1 MDGGKGTGAQEGR
14 GMDGDGGKRTGAQ
27 EGRGIAEDWGQG
39 KEEERQVTAGD
50 GAIPPPTMLEA
61 LWRDFSSMIAQED
74 CEMPAFIKEL
84 GKENQPET
92 DAVGLDAVLRTLFP
106 KSHPHHCSTAPRKEM
121 VIKDTFNGTVTFLPL
136 EENDEGKYQVKKCNI
151 YQIRLT
157 HTKDDECIRVKVGDF
172 SKLGHGTLKSWK
184 LDLECLIDH
193 PRHSPARSVSVLTS
207 SPENWVADGIVY
219 PKTTWLGNE
228 LLSKLAKW
236 STEKKQSEFKS
247 TLSLISVAK
256 YSKVYQELKE
266 KYKEMVKVWPEVTD
280 PEKFVY
286 EDVAIATYLLILWEE
301 ERAEKGL
308 SKKQSFV
315 DLGCGNGL
323 LVHILSNEGYPGRG
337 IDVRRRK
344 IWDMYGPQTHLEEC
358 AIRPDDSYL
367 FPNVDW
373 LIGNHSDELTPWI
386 PVIAARSSYSC
397 CYFVL
402 PCCFFDFHGKYNRR
416 QSQKTQY
423 REYLDFVTQVGLEC
437 GFSVE
442 EDCLRI
448 PSTKRVCLIGKSR
461 TYPLMQEDRIDKQRT
476 QYINNRQPCTGVTS
490 DKTVGSNQC
499 DSHNVVNCVV
509 DQAVESECAAN
520 EKKTDGGRVW
530 LSGFQPREKVEQ
542 VRNCAALP
550 RDFVDVVVLTVASL
564 LLNATQ
570 EKPWDHTLD
579 VHLNTWNKGES
590 LSLREVAEHLDKET
604 LKRLKNE
611 YGGLQTL
618 LRNNHQ
624 VFEVLNGRVHIRD
637 WREEK
642 PSKRTKP
649 EIKRRFS
656 ADAFKT
662 RLCWFFIH
670 HPDGCSL
677 TSESCPYAHGTD
689 ELRQSQIMKKKKH
702 PQ

>member
-1 MDGGKGTGAQEGR
+1 MTGDGGKGTGAEEGR
-14 GMDGDGGKRTGAQ
+14 EIAGDWEQ
-27 EGRGIAEDWGQG
+27 GR
-39 KEEERQVTAGD
+39 EEERQVIAGV
-50 GAIPPPTMLEA
+50 GAIPPLTMLEA
-61 LWRDFSSMIAQED
+61 VWSDFSGMIAQED

-92 DAVGLDAVLRTLFP
+92 DALSLNAVLRTLFP
-106 KSHPHHCSTAPRKEM
+106 KSHPHCSTAPRKEM

-151 YQIRLT
+151 YQIRLR
-157 HTKDDECIRVKVGDF
+157 HTKDDEWSMSI
-172 SKLGHGTLKSWK
+172 
-184 LDLECLIDH
+184 
-193 PRHSPARSVSVLTS
+193 LTS
-207 SPENWVADGIVY
+207 SPENWVTDGIVY
-219 PKTTWLGNE
+219 PKRTWLGKE

-236 STEKKQSEFKS
+236 STEEKQSEFKS

-256 YSKVYQELKE
+256 YSRVYQALKK

-323 LVHILSNEGYPGRG
+323 LVHILSNEG
-337 IDVRRRK
+337 
-344 IWDMYGPQTHLEEC
+344 EC

-423 REYLDFVTQVGLEC
+423 REYLDFVTEVGLEC
-437 GFSVE
+437 GFRVE

-461 TYPLMQEDRIDKQRT
+461 TYPPLQEDRIDKQRT
-476 QYINNRQPCTGVTS
+476 QYINNRQSYTGVTS

-499 DSHNVVNCVV
+499 DNHHVVNCVV
-509 DQAVESECAAN
+509 DQAVELECAAN
-520 EKKTDGGRVW
+520 KTKTDGDRVW

-550 RDFVDVVVLTVASL
+550 RDFVDDVVLTVASL
-564 LLNATQ
+564 LLKATQ

-579 VHLNTWNKGES
+579 IRLNTWNKGES

-642 PSKRTKP
+642 ALKRTKP
-649 EIKRRFS
+649 EVKRGFS
-656 ADAFKT
+656 AEAFKT
-662 RLCWFFIH
+662 RLCWFFTH

-677 TSESCPYAHGTD
+677 TSESCPYAHGTE

-702 PQ
+702 P

>member
-1 MDGGKGTGAQEGR
+1 
-14 GMDGDGGKRTGAQ
+14 
-27 EGRGIAEDWGQG
+27 
-39 KEEERQVTAGD
+39 
-50 GAIPPPTMLEA
+50 MLEA
-61 LWRDFSSMIAQED
+61 LWSDFSRMIAQGD
-74 CEMPAFIKEL
+74 WEMPAFIKEL

-92 DAVGLDAVLRTLFP
+92 DALDLDAVLRTLFP
-106 KSHPHHCSTAPRKEM
+106 KSHLHHCSTAPRKEM
-121 VIKDTFNGTVTFLPL
+121 VIKVKHKEAVVIATDAEYSSSLYCTSSEGSYLLRERRNASLPKTKQDTFNGTVTFLPL

-157 HTKDDECIRVKVGDF
+157 HAEDDE
-172 SKLGHGTLKSWK
+172 W
-184 LDLECLIDH
+184 
-193 PRHSPARSVSVLTS
+193 SVSILTS

-228 LLSKLAKW
+228 LLPKLAKW

-256 YSKVYQELKE
+256 YSRVYQELKE
-266 KYKEMVKVWPEVTD
+266 KYKEMVK
-280 PEKFVY
+280 
-286 EDVAIATYLLILWEE
+286 ILWEE

-358 AIRPDDSYL
+358 AVRPDDSYL
-367 FPNVDW
+367 FSNVDW

-437 GFSVE
+437 GFTVE

-461 TYPLMQEDRIDKQRT
+461 TYPPMQEDRINKQRT
-476 QYINNRQPCTGVTS
+476 QYINNRQSGSGVTS

-499 DSHNVVNCVV
+499 DNHHVVNCVI
-509 DQAVESECAAN
+509 DQAAMSECVAN
-520 EKKTDGGRVW
+520 ETKTDGGRVW

-579 VHLNTWNKGES
+579 VRLNTWNKGES
-590 LSLREVAEHLDKET
+590 LSLREVAEHLDKAT

-642 PSKRTKP
+642 PSRGTKS
-649 EIKRRFS
+649 EVKRRFS
-656 ADAFKT
+656 AEAFKT

-677 TSESCPYAHGTD
+677 TSESCPYAHGTE

>member
-1 MDGGKGTGAQEGR
+1 
-14 GMDGDGGKRTGAQ
+14 
-27 EGRGIAEDWGQG
+27 
-39 KEEERQVTAGD
+39 
-50 GAIPPPTMLEA
+50 
-61 LWRDFSSMIAQED
+61 MIAQED
-74 CEMPAFIKEL
+74 WEMPAFIKEL

-92 DAVGLDAVLRTLFP
+92 DAFGLDAVLRTLFP
-106 KSHPHHCSTAPRKEM
+106 KSHLHHCSTAPRKEM

-157 HTKDDECIRVKVGDF
+157 HAKDDE
-172 SKLGHGTLKSWK
+172 W
-184 LDLECLIDH
+184 
-193 PRHSPARSVSVLTS
+193 SVSVLTS

-219 PKTTWLGNE
+219 PRTTWLGSE

-256 YSKVYQELKE
+256 YSRVYQELKE

-323 LVHILSNEGYPGRG
+323 LVHILSNEG
-337 IDVRRRK
+337 
-344 IWDMYGPQTHLEEC
+344 
-358 AIRPDDSYL
+358 
-367 FPNVDW
+367 
-373 LIGNHSDELTPWI
+373 
-386 PVIAARSSYSC
+386 
-397 CYFVL
+397 
-402 PCCFFDFHGKYNRR
+402 
-416 QSQKTQY
+416 
-423 REYLDFVTQVGLEC
+423 
-437 GFSVE
+437 
-442 EDCLRI
+442 
-448 PSTKRVCLIGKSR
+448 VCLIGKSR
-461 TYPLMQEDRIDKQRT
+461 TYPPMQEDRINKQRI
-476 QYINNRQPCTGVTS
+476 QYINNRQSCTEVTS

-499 DSHNVVNCVV
+499 DNHHVVNCVI
-509 DQAVESECAAN
+509 DQAAVSECAAN
-520 EKKTDGGRVW
+520 ETKTGGGRVW

-550 RDFVDVVVLTVASL
+550 RDFVDVVVLTVARL
-564 LLNATQ
+564 LLNAAQ
-570 EKPWDHTLD
+570 KKPWDHTLD
-579 VHLNTWNKGES
+579 VRLNTWNKGES
-590 LSLREVAEHLDKET
+590 LSLREVAERLDKET

-642 PSKRTKP
+642 PSKRTKS
-649 EIKRRFS
+649 EVKRRFS
-656 ADAFKT
+656 AEAFKT

-677 TSESCPYAHGTD
+677 TSESCPYAHGTE

>member
-1 MDGGKGTGAQEGR
+1 
-14 GMDGDGGKRTGAQ
+14 
-27 EGRGIAEDWGQG
+27 
-39 KEEERQVTAGD
+39 
-50 GAIPPPTMLEA
+50 MLEA
-61 LWRDFSSMIAQED
+61 LWSDFSSMIAQED
-74 CEMPAFIKEL
+74 WEMPAFIKEL

-92 DAVGLDAVLRTLFP
+92 DALSLDVVLRTLFP
-106 KSHPHHCSTAPRKEM
+106 KSHLHHCSTAPRKEM
-121 VIKDTFNGTVTFLPL
+121 VIKVHLLLLIHFTGEVFDCLPCKESQRSLFAIKHKEAVVIATDAEYSSPLYCTSSEGSCLLRERRNVNLPKTKQGSYTFNGTVTFLPL

-157 HTKDDECIRVKVGDF
+157 HAKDDE
-172 SKLGHGTLKSWK
+172 W
-184 LDLECLIDH
+184 
-193 PRHSPARSVSVLTS
+193 SVSVLTS

-219 PKTTWLGNE
+219 PKTTWLGSE

-256 YSKVYQELKE
+256 YSRVYQELKE

-367 FPNVDW
+367 FSNVDW

-437 GFSVE
+437 GFTVE

-461 TYPLMQEDRIDKQRT
+461 TYPPMQEDRINKQRT
-476 QYINNRQPCTGVTS
+476 QYINNRQSCTEVTS
-490 DKTVGSNQC
+490 DKTVRSNQC
-499 DSHNVVNCVV
+499 DNHHVVNCVI
-509 DQAVESECAAN
+509 DQAAVLERAAN
-520 EKKTDGGRVW
+520 ETKTDGGRVW

-579 VHLNTWNKGES
+579 VRLNTWNKGES

-611 YGGLQTL
+611 CGGLQTL

-642 PSKRTKP
+642 PSKRTKS
-649 EIKRRFS
+649 EVKRRFS
-656 ADAFKT
+656 AEAFKT

-677 TSESCPYAHGTD
+677 TSESCPYAHGTE

>member
-1 MDGGKGTGAQEGR
+1 MQLAGAVAVRDRGALLPRGFWGALGVWLEQPQVVNKRLSGSRVEAERRVSAPAAGCPRAGPGR
-14 GMDGDGGKRTGAQ
+14 GAAAEWGVGGECGP
-27 EGRGIAEDWGQG
+27 GR
-39 KEEERQVTAGD
+39 EEERRVPAED
-50 GAIPPPTMLEA
+50 GGTPPPAVLAA
-61 LWRDFSSMIAQED
+61 LWSDFSSLLARGAS
-74 CEMPAFIKEL
+74 EMPAFVTDL
-84 GKENQPET
+84 GKDSAP
-92 DAVGLDAVLRTLFP
+92 GLQALLRTLVP
-106 KSHPHHCSTAPRKEM
+106 KSQPRGCSSAPSREL
-121 VIKDTFNGTVTFLPL
+121 VIKDIINGTVTFLPL
-136 EENDEGKYQVKKCNI
+136 EENDEGKYQFKKCNI

-157 HTKDDECIRVKVGDF
+157 HTKDDEWCI
-172 SKLGHGTLKSWK
+172 S
-184 LDLECLIDH
+184 I
-193 PRHSPARSVSVLTS
+193 LTS
-207 SPENWVADGIVY
+207 SPEKWVADGVVY
-219 PKTTWLGNE
+219 PKITWLGNE

-236 STEKKQSEFKS
+236 CTEKKQSEFKS

-266 KYKEMVKVWPEVTD
+266 KYKEIVKVWPEVTD

-286 EDVAIATYLLILWEE
+286 EDVAIATYLL
-301 ERAEKGL
+301 
-308 SKKQSFV
+308 
-315 DLGCGNGL
+315 
-323 LVHILSNEGYPGRG
+323 HPGKG

-344 IWDMYGPQTHLEEC
+344 IWDMYGPTTHLEEC
-358 AIRPDDSYL
+358 AIRPDDSSL

-402 PCCFFDFHGKYNRR
+402 PCCFYDFHGKYNRR

-423 REYLDFVTQVGLEC
+423 REYLDFVTEVGVVC
-437 GFSVE
+437 GFSVD

-461 TYPLMQEDRIDKQRT
+461 TYAATQEDQIDERRT
-476 QYINNRQPCTGVTS
+476 QYINNHQSCTGVTS
-490 DKTVGSNQC
+490 DKTIGSNHC
-499 DSHNVVNCVV
+499 NSHLVVNSAI
-509 DQAVESECAAN
+509 DQASESDCAEN
-520 EKKTDGGRVW
+520 EAKTNSSSVW

-542 VRNCAALP
+542 VRNCASLP
-550 RDFVDVVVLTVASL
+550 RDFVDVVVLTVANL
-564 LLNATQ
+564 LLNAAQ
-570 EKPWDHTLD
+570 EKLD

-590 LSLREVAEHLDKET
+590 LSLREVAEHLDKAT

-618 LRNNHQ
+618 LKNNHQ

-642 PSKRTKP
+642 PSKQTKP
-649 EIKRRFS
+649 EIKRRFT
-656 ADAFKT
+656 AEAFKT

-677 TSESCPYAHGTD
+677 TSESCPYAHGTE
-689 ELRQSQIMKKKKH
+689 ELRRSQIMKKKKP

>member
-1 MDGGKGTGAQEGR
+1 
-14 GMDGDGGKRTGAQ
+14 
-27 EGRGIAEDWGQG
+27 
-39 KEEERQVTAGD
+39 
-50 GAIPPPTMLEA
+50 MLEA
-61 LWRDFSSMIAQED
+61 LWSDFSGMIARED

-92 DAVGLDAVLRTLFP
+92 DALGLDAVLRTLFP
-106 KSHPHHCSTAPRKEM
+106 KSHLHHCSTAPRKEM
-121 VIKDTFNGTVTFLPL
+121 VIKDNLTFYDPNPAMYPFRVDLYTCVNPIEKIYRVWIEFYYWSLGRNLNPKANTFNGTVTFLPL
-136 EENDEGKYQVKKCNI
+136 EENDEGKYQIKKCNI

-157 HTKDDECIRVKVGDF
+157 HTKDDE
-172 SKLGHGTLKSWK
+172 W
-184 LDLECLIDH
+184 
-193 PRHSPARSVSVLTS
+193 SVSILTS

-219 PKTTWLGNE
+219 PKRTWLGNE

-236 STEKKQSEFKS
+236 STEEKQSEFKS

-256 YSKVYQELKE
+256 YSRVYQELKK

-323 LVHILSNEGYPGRG
+323 LVHILSNEG
-337 IDVRRRK
+337 
-344 IWDMYGPQTHLEEC
+344 EC
-358 AIRPDDSYL
+358 AIRPDDNYL

-423 REYLDFVTQVGLEC
+423 REYLDFVTEVGLEC

-461 TYPLMQEDRIDKQRT
+461 TYSPLLEDRIDKQRT
-476 QYINNRQPCTGVTS
+476 QYINNRQSCTGITS

-499 DSHNVVNCVV
+499 DSHYVVNCVV
-509 DQAVESECAAN
+509 DQAVELECAAN
-520 EKKTDGGRVW
+520 ETKTDGARVW
-530 LSGFQPREKVEQ
+530 WSGFQPREKVEQ

-570 EKPWDHTLD
+570 EKPWEHTLD

-649 EIKRRFS
+649 EVKRRFS
-656 ADAFKT
+656 AEAFKT

-677 TSESCPYAHGTD
+677 TSESCPYAHGTE

-702 PQ
+702 P

>member
-157 HTKDDECIRVKVGDF
+157 HTKDDE
-172 SKLGHGTLKSWK
+172 W
-184 LDLECLIDH
+184 
-193 PRHSPARSVSVLTS
+193 SVSVLTS